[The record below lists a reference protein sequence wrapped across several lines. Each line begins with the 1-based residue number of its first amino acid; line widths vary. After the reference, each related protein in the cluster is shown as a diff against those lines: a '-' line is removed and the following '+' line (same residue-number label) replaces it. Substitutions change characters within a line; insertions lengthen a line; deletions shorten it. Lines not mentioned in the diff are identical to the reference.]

1 MSDRYITVFCASSPR
16 VDQKYIDF
24 ARDTGYILAESGFGL
39 VFGGGNHSLM
49 GAVARAMHERG
60 GNVVG
65 IIPYALRSIEGVAY
79 ELADE
84 LIITDTMDQRKEILF
99 DRGDGF
105 ISLPGGIGTLEE
117 FMEVVTLRN
126 LGYHD
131 KPVGLLNPF
140 GFYDTL
146 LSFFEELSEKRFLRT
161 PVSESFVTATSA
173 DLLLND
179 ASFRTLHNPKTDG

>member
-16 VDQKYIDF
+16 VEQKYIDF
-24 ARDTGYILAESGFGL
+24 ARETGYVLAEAGFGL

-49 GAVARAMHERG
+49 GAAARAMHDRG

-65 IIPYALRSIEGVAY
+65 VIPHALRSIEGIAY

-84 LIITDTMDQRKEILF
+84 LIITDTMDRRKEILF

-131 KPVGLLNPF
+131 KPIGLLNPF

-146 LSFFEELSEKRFLRT
+146 LSFFEELSEKRFLRA
-161 PVSESFVTATSA
+161 PVSESFVTSTSA
-173 DLLLND
+173 GCLLGH
-179 ASFRTLHNPKTDG
+179 ASFQTLTNSKTDG